1 MSTNDRLR
9 DVRILIVDDDKD
21 TREMLRFVL
30 QQADGEVVTAGSV
43 AEAFDSYKSSP
54 PDVIVADIGMPEYNG
69 YALISLIRAH
79 DKELGRTTPVIALTA
94 RAMVGVHEQ
103 SLSAG
108 CDDYDAERI
117 DLDRLLGKV
126 EAQPARAA
134 SS

>member
-1 MSTNDRLR
+1 MALPFTSPL
-9 DVRILIVDDDKD
+9 LGG
-21 TREMLRFVL
+21 L
-30 QQADGEVVTAGSV
+30 TAAAIGVSRN
-43 AEAFDSYKSSP
+43 AEAQGCVAGAPEVHGWEATKLIKS
-54 PDVIVADIGMPEYNG
+54 
-69 YALISLIRAH
+69 
-79 DKELGRTTPVIALTA
+79 ELATRDFPVIALTA